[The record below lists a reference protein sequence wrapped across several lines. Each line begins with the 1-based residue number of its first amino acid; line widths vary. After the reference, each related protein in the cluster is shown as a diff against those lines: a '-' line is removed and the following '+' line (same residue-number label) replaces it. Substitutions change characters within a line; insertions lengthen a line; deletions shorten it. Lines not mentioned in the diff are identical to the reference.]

1 MKTIKNTLH
10 YNKYA
15 GELKDIIRARIEK
28 AKKEGRD
35 LLIVADTSAGKTT
48 LATDLITDFSRDGK
62 HSALVAPLQ
71 SIVNSKKGSNT
82 NLDFS
87 FGQYFLLI
95 YRMQI

>member
-48 LATDLITDFSRDGK
+48 LATDLIRLLKRWETLCFSCTT
-62 HSALVAPLQ
+62 
-71 SIVNSKKGSNT
+71 SIN
-82 NLDFS
+82 
-87 FGQYFLLI
+87 
-95 YRMQI
+95 R